1 MAQETQDMAP
11 AALVCHQGAAEGRPV
26 CRSGSKQNAGTG
38 RIEARAKGGEE
49 IILKDLL
56 ESGLVKD
63 EHQIKIVFPSV
74 ITDRNYVQISNW
86 CQDHILNF
94 MDWQIWAVKFYENTQ
109 TWVVNLKSDWG
120 DEPCS

>member
-1 MAQETQDMAP
+1 M
-11 AALVCHQGAAEGRPV
+11 
-26 CRSGSKQNAGTG
+26 
-38 RIEARAKGGEE
+38 
-49 IILKDLL
+49 ILKDLL

-86 CQDHILNF
+86 YQDHILNF